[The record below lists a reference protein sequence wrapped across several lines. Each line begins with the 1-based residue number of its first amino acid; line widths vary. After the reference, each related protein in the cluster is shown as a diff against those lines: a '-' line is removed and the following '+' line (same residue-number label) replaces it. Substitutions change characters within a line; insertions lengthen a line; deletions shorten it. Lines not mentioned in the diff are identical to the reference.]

1 MIHNILILAKI
12 CKCTFESIYFKFSL
26 KKNISLHHGTIHQSL
41 IKANYEVRLH
51 R

>member
-26 KKNISLHHGTIHQSL
+26 KKNISLHHGTIH
-41 IKANYEVRLH
+41 
-51 R
+51 